1 MDDLRVDGK
10 WKLEEIIIKT
20 ATVFSFPSMFFE
32 QMNDIESVVRG
43 FFTKWGW
50 YCSIFP
56 LFVQEELFRFHVQW
70 KELIDSLFDRF

>member
-50 YCSIFP
+50 YCSIFRSRRIISVSRAMEGINR
-56 LFVQEELFRFHVQW
+56 FAFRSI
-70 KELIDSLFDRF
+70 LI